1 MAYTPYFTEG
11 ALSAMQQGNQDGG
24 GIDPLIG
31 QGLIGGLNSIIQGI
45 LSGAGKKKRQKT
57 AMRLW
62 KEMAGE
68 RMGALNRNVRP
79 EGQYQDFSQDPV
91 VHNAIMAMLKNRM
104 GAGFYSN
111 MGLNQNQGSVPQA
124 QNRYFPRQEG
134 FRRNEGAV

>member
-11 ALSAMQQGNQDGG
+11 ALSAMQGG
-24 GIDPLIG
+24 EGMAIDPLTG
-31 QGLIGGLNSIIQGI
+31 QIIAGGINSIVQGI
-45 LSGAGKKKRQKT
+45 LSSAGKKKRQKT

-62 KEMAGE
+62 KGMAGE

-111 MGLNQNQGSVPQA
+111 MGLDQNQGSVPQA
-124 QNRYFPRQEG
+124 QNRYVPRQEG
-134 FRRNEGAV
+134 YRRNEGAL